1 MENGHIYRARKISN
15 VRSHPR
21 GFTLIEVII
30 VAVVL
35 VLLATAIV
43 PRMSGVSR
51 RKNDAAFDAVA
62 SVIAAFAFHE
72 STNNGQLALSY
83 DNDFRQLELQVLE
96 QSDSNS
102 GQRPIWR
109 IHPFTQPITL
119 PDNMDITMI
128 FSDGEA
134 LNPEDFFITTQSSG
148 DRPSIELKIE
158 ADDDSATI
166 SLTPYA
172 LSPVLVRKGD
182 QKQKTIRIR
191 SNLDD
196 MGLEREDW

>member
-1 MENGHIYRARKISN
+1 MYRAEEILN
-15 VRSHPR
+15 DRSHPR

-51 RKNDAAFDAVA
+51 RQNDAAFDAVA

-72 STNNGQLALSY
+72 STNNEQLALSY
-83 DNDFRQLELQVLE
+83 DGDFRQLELQVLD
-96 QSDSNS
+96 QIDSTS
-102 GQRPIWR
+102 EQRPNWR
-109 IHPFTQPITL
+109 IHPFTQPISL

-128 FSDGEA
+128 ISDGEA

-148 DRPSIELKIE
+148 DRPSIELHIE
-158 ADDDSATI
+158 ADDDSAII

-172 LSPVLVRKGD
+172 LSPVVSREGD
-182 QKQKTIRIR
+182 PVKKIIRER

>member
-1 MENGHIYRARKISN
+1 MYRREEISN
-15 VRSHPR
+15 TRSHPR

-43 PRMSGVSR
+43 PRMSGISR
-51 RKNDAAFDAVA
+51 RQNDAAFDAVA

-72 STNNGQLALSY
+72 STNSEQLALSY

-96 QSDSNS
+96 QSDTNS
-102 GQRPIWR
+102 GQRPTWR

-128 FSDGEA
+128 LSDGEA

-148 DRPSIELKIE
+148 DRPAIELQIE
-158 ADDDSATI
+158 ADDDSAVI

-172 LSPVLVRKGD
+172 LSPVLVRSGD
-182 QKQKTIRIR
+182 REKKIIRER